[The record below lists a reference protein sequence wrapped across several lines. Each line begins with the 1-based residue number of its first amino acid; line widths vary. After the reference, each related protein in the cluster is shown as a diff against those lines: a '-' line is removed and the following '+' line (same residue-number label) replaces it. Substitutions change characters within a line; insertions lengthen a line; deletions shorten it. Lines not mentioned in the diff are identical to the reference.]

1 MLILCHC
8 DSLLVEET
16 YRTHPRVTGGGGATA
31 PRVGG
36 FVQRGRGLLQATHQR
51 LAAVERGPV
60 RILK

>member
-16 YRTHPRVTGGGGATA
+16 YPGVTGGGSATA
-31 PRVGG
+31 PRVCGLVAGG
-36 FVQRGRGLLQATHQR
+36 RSLLQATHQR